1 MAVPGLLRDAGDSQ
15 KASAMR
21 AAFLF
26 WVVGVFVAWA
36 LASYQAKSLQVIPES
51 VVTVLGLLTGG
62 KAVQRFGE
70 NK

>member
-1 MAVPGLLRDAGDSQ
+1 MTCPGLLRDAGHT

-21 AAFLF
+21 AALLF
-26 WVVGVFVAWA
+26 WVVGVFIAWA
-36 LASYQAKSLQVIPES
+36 IASWHAKTLQVIPDS

-70 NK
+70 KK

>member
-1 MAVPGLLRDAGDSQ
+1 MTCPGLLRDAGDD

-21 AAFLF
+21 AALLF

-36 LASYQAKSLQVIPES
+36 IASWHAKSLQVIPDS

-70 NK
+70 KK